1 MKTKKYLPLFCAA
14 LLSVSAFC
22 GCGAEETTQDD
33 PAVSQMEEETPE
45 QYALGEVLSI
55 EDTTVTLALRN
66 GMGREKPEGEPPAD
80 GDMPEKPAGDIP
92 EKPENIDGEKPDDM
106 PERPEDKTTVSVD
119 LSAFDTVDASAVAVG
134 DLLSVTLDSEGGVLS
149 VEPADLSEMPEM
161 PERPSENE

>member
-22 GCGAEETTQDD
+22 GCGAEETD
-33 PAVSQMEEETPE
+33 PQNDPVISQTEEEVPE

-80 GDMPEKPAGDIP
+80 RDMPEKP
-92 EKPENIDGEKPDDM
+92 DGEKPDDM
-106 PERPEDKTTVSVD
+106 PERPDDIPERPDGETTVSVD
-119 LSAFDTVDASAVAVG
+119 LSAFDTVDVSALAVG

-149 VEPADLSEMPEM
+149 VEPADLSEL
-161 PERPSENE
+161 PERPSDKE

>member
-1 MKTKKYLPLFCAA
+1 MKVKKYLPLFCAA

-33 PAVSQMEEETPE
+33 PVISQTEEETPE

-66 GMGREKPEGEPPAD
+66 GMGREKPEGEPPANGDIPEMPDGEKPNDMPEKPD
-80 GDMPEKPAGDIP
+80 GDMPERP
-92 EKPENIDGEKPDDM
+92 DGE
-106 PERPEDKTTVSVD
+106 TTVSVD
-119 LSAFDTVDASAVAVG
+119 LSAFDTVDASALAVG

-161 PERPSENE
+161 PEKPSEKE